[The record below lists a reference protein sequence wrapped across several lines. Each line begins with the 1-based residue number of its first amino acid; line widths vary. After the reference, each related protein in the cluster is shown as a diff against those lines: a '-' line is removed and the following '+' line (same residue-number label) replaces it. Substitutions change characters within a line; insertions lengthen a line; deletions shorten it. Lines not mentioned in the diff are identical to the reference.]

1 MRRPGPIR
9 NRTTIAGFGLIE
21 LMVAMTIALILSA
34 ATLTLYLNM
43 SRSNSELAK
52 TSSQMEHGRLAIRL
66 LRDDLM
72 HAGFLDGYVPTF
84 DDLTA
89 ASTADREK
97 LRTIPSPADFPKSVP
112 APCARYEEWDEEGD
126 DQGKTDRIGLPV
138 QLYGSIP
145 SGCTEL
151 LTHASE
157 GNDVLL
163 VRHVDTCVM
172 GSTNCE
178 PGTLYWQTSRC
189 NAASTPRYVL
199 SDKEAE
205 LVLRKRNCLEL
216 ADKRRFLNNIYY
228 IRSYASEEGDGI
240 PTLMRSHFAG
250 LAQQPAVAMVEGI
263 EAMRFV
269 FGVDNLSDTGEAV
282 NYDDALL
289 WASALNR
296 NSPTNRGDGSPDST
310 CTSAT
315 PCSVEDLTNTVV
327 VQVHLLVRNI
337 EPTPGYQSGKTY
349 NLGGQTFGPFTDAFQ
364 RHVYSTTVRLTNV
377 SARRETP

>member
-1 MRRPGPIR
+1 MRRPSPIR
-9 NRTTIAGFGLIE
+9 YRASAAGFGLIE

-72 HAGFLDGYVPTF
+72 HAGFLDGYVPAF

-97 LRTIPSPADFPKSVP
+97 LPTIASPADYPKFVP
-112 APCARYEEWDEEGD
+112 APCERYEEWG

-138 QLYGSIP
+138 QLYDAMP
-145 SGCTEL
+145 SDCTGE
-151 LTHASE
+151 LTHTSE
-157 GNDVLL
+157 GSDVLL

-189 NAASTPRYVL
+189 DADLASRYVL
-199 SDKEAE
+199 SDQEAQ

-216 ADKRRFLNNIYY
+216 AAKRRFLNNIYY
-228 IRSYASEEGDGI
+228 IRDYAVTAGDGI
-240 PTLMRSHFAG
+240 PTLMRSQFAD
-250 LAQQPAVAMVEGI
+250 LVQQPPVAMVEGI

-269 FGVDNLSDTGEAV
+269 FGVDKLSDTGAAV
-282 NYDDALL
+282 DYSQALL
-289 WASALNR
+289 WGSELNR

-315 PCSVEDLTNTVV
+315 PCSLEDLTNTVV
-327 VQVHLLVRNI
+327 VEIHLLVRNI

>member
-1 MRRPGPIR
+1 MRRTGPIR

-66 LRDDLM
+66 LRDDLI
-72 HAGFLDGYVPTF
+72 HAGFLNGFVPQF
-84 DDLTA
+84 EDLTYA
-89 ASTADREK
+89 AVPGDYPVA
-97 LRTIPSPADFPKSVP
+97 IP
-112 APCARYEEWDEEGD
+112 APCAPYTDWNAAY
-126 DQGKTDRIGLPV
+126 KTNLIGVPV
-138 QLYGSIP
+138 QLYAAVPASCSGAMPSALAGS
-145 SGCTEL
+145 
-151 LTHASE
+151 
-157 GNDVLL
+157 DVLL
-163 VRHVDTCVM
+163 VRRVASCVT
-172 GSTNCE
+172 GSPNCE
-178 PGTLYWQTSRC
+178 ANVSGKLYWQTGYCDSE
-189 NAASTPRYVL
+189 PRYVL
-199 SDKEAE
+199 DSSGFTLHKRDCTTQAE
-205 LVLRKRNCLEL
+205 T
-216 ADKRRFLNNIYY
+216 RRFLNNAYY
-228 IRSYASEEGDGI
+228 IRDYAVTAGDGI
-240 PTLMRSHFAG
+240 PTLMQSTFDLDSGA
-250 LAQQPAVAMVEGI
+250 LDQQAAVPMVEGI

-269 FGVDNLSDTGEAV
+269 FGVDDLSDTGMPV
-282 NYDDALL
+282 DYGQPVQ
-289 WASALNR
+289 WASELNR
-296 NSPTNRGDGSPDST
+296 NSPTNRGDGAPDST

-315 PCSVEDLTNTVV
+315 PCELAHLTNTVV